1 MRPHF
6 ATLRN
11 AANGRFLWK
20 AIALQLVAPV
30 VLAVATFVFAGRVN
44 DASAIV
50 GGASV
55 LSGFLFGVVVYVF
68 QLRQS
73 LVHDPRVQR
82 QARLPVLIDEMFSN
96 VVYAV
101 LVSFA
106 LTALALVIA
115 ATQEHD
121 AAGVL
126 VPTAPIVTAALVL
139 LAAHL
144 LAVVL
149 MCMKRLRR
157 AYEEL
162 KRTKAD

>member
-1 MRPHF
+1 M
-6 ATLRN
+6 
-11 AANGRFLWK
+11 
-20 AIALQLVAPV
+20 
-30 VLAVATFVFAGRVN
+30 N

-73 LVHDPRVQR
+73 LVHDPRVQG
-82 QARLPVLIDEMFSN
+82 QARLPVLIDELFSN

-106 LTALALVIA
+106 LTAAALVIA
-115 ATQEHD
+115 ATQSHD
-121 AAGVL
+121 AKGVL
-126 VPTAPIVTAALVL
+126 VPTEPVVAAALVL
-139 LAAHL
+139 VAAHL
-144 LAVVL
+144 LAVVV

-162 KRTKAD
+162 KRTRVE